1 MRTVSTLAALVA
13 VGLLPASVRADG
25 PARDLCGGKTSGG
38 AEDESA
44 DDDTVDGF
52 CLTSGRTG
60 EGDSPRPDAPVC
72 HWLPVPAS
80 TVRSSTIVDATSQV
94 GDGANYFRL
103 LDGGIGRTLPNGRT
117 EKGAKR
123 YCDNGSVS
131 DLTWLAVTTLQDL
144 INGATISASR
154 KIPVPQLAVNPAPE
168 HGGIVNF
175 GMWLAL
181 GNPQPISVQAGIGN
195 VWARTTAEI
204 TSTMWEMGNG
214 DTVHC
219 DGPGTPLTP
228 DDPGWNDTA
237 QGPCGYTYTE
247 KPPPEPYHVTVTA
260 TWTVTW
266 TTSTGTTGT
275 ANPITRSTTFDYD
288 VGEIQTI
295 GVSG

>member
-1 MRTVSTLAALVA
+1 MQWLIAMSALPLVLTPPGSTGKGHEFCPPGTSSEDA
-13 VGLLPASVRADG
+13 VHSGCLLNADN
-25 PARDLCGGKTSGG
+25 GG
-38 AEDESA
+38 EDESPKP
-44 DDDTVDGF
+44 DHP
-52 CLTSGRTG
+52 
-60 EGDSPRPDAPVC
+60 PRPC
-72 HWLPVPAS
+72 HWVAMPFGLSWEDQDTLAVS
-80 TVRSSTIVDATSQV
+80 T
-94 GDGANYFRL
+94 YFRL
-103 LDGGIGRTLPNGRT
+103 SNGGLGRTLADGTTQHGRRRVCT
-117 EKGAKR
+117 D
-123 YCDNGSVS
+123 DNSIGGIVWSN
-131 DLTWLAVTTLQDL
+131 VTTLQDL

-214 DTVHC
+214 DSVHC